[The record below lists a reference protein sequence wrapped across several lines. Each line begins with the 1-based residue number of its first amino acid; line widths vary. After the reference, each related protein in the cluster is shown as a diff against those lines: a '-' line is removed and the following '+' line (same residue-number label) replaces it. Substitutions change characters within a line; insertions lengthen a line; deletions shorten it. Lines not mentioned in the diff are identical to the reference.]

1 MGMSDSEDE
10 MKLCAETNCRVNLSD
25 DGAMS
30 IYCDICEDLY
40 CPKCM
45 NLPEISKK
53 FFNMITKCENVKMAC
68 DKCLK
73 FSFTSLCKGR
83 KAEETLTQ
91 QMNNLKKKV
100 EGDVKALEKKID
112 GIKNVSDNI
121 KAEMK
126 TNLTYS
132 KALKENIEEIQNDQQ
147 SSDTLTTG
155 KSLKEVGQIIS
166 QQITHEITTKEKSD
180 EIERTIIINGLNEA
194 NVKKFDERMKQETEK
209 VESLLRDGMKIAIPI
224 IEKIQRLGK
233 YSTDRKSARPMRVVF
248 KEKLGKDKVLRNASS
263 LKHADDVYKTCYL
276 NKEMNSEEKKELDE
290 KMKEAKELNQRRGN
304 EQKFFVV
311 RGYPS
316 KWRIVEKV
324 RNTD

>member
-1 MGMSDSEDE
+1 
-10 MKLCAETNCRVNLSD
+10 
-25 DGAMS
+25 
-30 IYCDICEDLY
+30 
-40 CPKCM
+40 
-45 NLPEISKK
+45 
-53 FFNMITKCENVKMAC
+53 
-68 DKCLK
+68 
-73 FSFTSLCKGR
+73 
-83 KAEETLTQ
+83 
-91 QMNNLKKKV
+91 
-100 EGDVKALEKKID
+100 
-112 GIKNVSDNI
+112 
-121 KAEMK
+121 
-126 TNLTYS
+126 
-132 KALKENIEEIQNDQQ
+132 
-147 SSDTLTTG
+147 
-155 KSLKEVGQIIS
+155 
-166 QQITHEITTKEKSD
+166 
-180 EIERTIIINGLNEA
+180 
-194 NVKKFDERMKQETEK
+194 
-209 VESLLRDGMKIAIPI
+209 MKIAIPI